1 VTRTPRQRD
10 AERTAIRAAAERLL
24 AGMPLRTA
32 SGRLTVT
39 ELIAESGLRRDIVY
53 ADHKDLAEEFQARV
67 KAQDSTPGAM
77 RELAERNAELGSQ
90 LRALRAELA
99 DERAAGAALRKA
111 AAELSLELM
120 QAKEE
125 LSALGNVTRLSA
137 RPQQQLSQVARTW
150 QFARIAGQS
159 GAAERVLLA
168 AEPLR
173 LRSREPVPRLALG
186 RHGSWCWSTAAGER
200 APEQRDL
207 LIDAG

>member
-67 KAQDSTPGAM
+67 KAQDSTPEAM
-77 RELAERNAELGSQ
+77 RELAERNAELDSQ
-90 LRALRAELA
+90 LCALR
-99 DERAAGAALRKA
+99 
-111 AAELSLELM
+111 AELSLELM

-125 LSALGNVTRLSA
+125 LAALGNVTMLRA
-137 RPQQQLSQVARTW
+137 HPQQLSQVARTR
-150 QFARIAGQS
+150 Q
-159 GAAERVLLA
+159 
-168 AEPLR
+168 
-173 LRSREPVPRLALG
+173 PR
-186 RHGSWCWSTAAGER
+186 
-200 APEQRDL
+200 
-207 LIDAG
+207 